1 MKPNKNVISTWAKC
15 KKMKKCRSL
24 NFFKDPQSFNMQK
37 IKNVMKFKN
46 GKIDLNHFW
55 AKLSKEF

>member
-1 MKPNKNVISTWAKC
+1 
-15 KKMKKCRSL
+15 MKKCRSL
-24 NFFKDPQSFNMQK
+24 NFFKDPKSFNMQK

>member
-1 MKPNKNVISTWAKC
+1 MILKTIPIYKQKQKSRNKQNQI
-15 KKMKKCRSL
+15 
-24 NFFKDPQSFNMQK
+24 NMQK